1 MYAEDLDGTLAC
13 LMEAADSLIGLDDD
27 QIPAELQSG
36 FVSLQTRIN
45 SLITFAE
52 AYQRKV
58 EQHCSTVKRVKA
70 ARPALVDDRIEDID
84 EDGELFELP
93 VTAEAPVLATT
104 H

>member
-13 LMEAADSLIGLDDD
+13 LMEAADSLIGMEDD

-52 AYQRKV
+52 AYQRRV
-58 EQHCSTVKRVKA
+58 ELHCSTIKRVKA
-70 ARPALVDDRIEDID
+70 AKPALVEDMDDTDDVFEVPMAS
-84 EDGELFELP
+84 EEL
-93 VTAEAPVLATT
+93 VLATT

>member
-52 AYQRKV
+52 AYQRRV
-58 EQHCSTVKRVKA
+58 EQHCSSIRRVKA
-70 ARPALVDDRIEDID
+70 AKPALVEDMDDADDVFEVPMAS
-84 EDGELFELP
+84 EEL
-93 VTAEAPVLATT
+93 VLATT

>member
-13 LMEAADSLIGLDDD
+13 LMEAADSMIGMEDD
-27 QIPAELQSG
+27 QIPAELQTG
-36 FVSLQTRIN
+36 LVSLQTRIN

-58 EQHCSTVKRVKA
+58 EQHNAAFRRVKA
-70 ARPALVDDRIEDID
+70 AKPMLVVEDDE
-84 EDGELFELP
+84 EETYELP
-93 VTAEAPVLATT
+93 VADESVAFGAPIATQ